1 MNIEEL
7 REYCLSLKGVTES
20 FPFDQNTLVF
30 KVADKIFC
38 ITDLVDDLA
47 VALKNDPLKNIELRE
62 EYTAVK
68 PGYHL
73 NKQHWNTVQIDGSL
87 PDNLIKNLIDESY
100 DLVVMG
106 LTRKKQLEIKKL

>member
-1 MNIEEL
+1 M
-7 REYCLSLKGVTES
+7 
-20 FPFDQNTLVF
+20 
-30 KVADKIFC
+30 
-38 ITDLVDDLA
+38 VDDLA

-100 DLVVMG
+100 DSVVMG
-106 LTRKKQLEIKKL
+106 LTRKKQQEIKKL